1 MSIYEHLTLALFWAR
16 ARIDDL
22 QRDERGEVTEKVIIV
37 AIFAAL
43 ALAVGAII
51 VLRVTEKANSIPTT

>member
-1 MSIYEHLTLALFWAR
+1 MSVSQQLTVVLFWAR
-16 ARIDDL
+16 ARFDDL

-51 VLRVTEKANSIPTT
+51 VMRVTEKANSIPTT